1 MPEAGGGVYILCVI
15 NVNALFIKITVLY
28 VVWPWKAME
37 LKSLGKD
44 RVSRVTS

>member
-1 MPEAGGGVYILCVI
+1 MPEAGGGLDILCVI
-15 NVNALFIKITVLY
+15 NVNALFIKIMVLY
-28 VVWPWKAME
+28 GVLPRKAME